1 MTRKETCWNCDVKLS
16 EPYLKVHYCN
26 NCAQKERVK
35 IKKYFQD
42 SLIAGLI
49 FTFII
54 FCIISFI
61 KIKFVPSDTDY
72 VVFNTAFII
81 DANRFL
87 SFITNLSIMSQAII
101 YLICFVIPFGHYI
114 NLKINVKGF
123 AGLGVILV
131 ELIISV
137 ISAPI
142 VVVYQLYKMLNLSK
156 VLKPVVNE
164 HSHQL

>member
-1 MTRKETCWNCDVKLS
+1 MTRKENCWNCDIKLS

-26 NCAQKERVK
+26 DCAQKERVK
-35 IKKYFQD
+35 IKKYFRN

-61 KIKFVPSDTDY
+61 KLKFVDTNTDSI
-72 VVFNTAFII
+72 VISTAFII
-81 DANRFL
+81 DVNRFL
-87 SFITNLSIMSQAII
+87 SFVANLSLISQAII
-101 YLICFVIPFGHYI
+101 YLICFIIPFGHYVK
-114 NLKINVKGF
+114 LGINVKGF

-131 ELIISV
+131 ELTISV

-142 VVVYQLYKMLNLSK
+142 NMIYQLNKMLKLSK
-156 VLKPVVNE
+156 VLKPVA
-164 HSHQL
+164 